1 MIISAFLF
9 SDKFLK
15 ILISA
20 PSLEKEQQEEV
31 YKLLAQSIQNFE
43 KFRENSSDNL
53 SALVAFIELLES
65 GYQASLRSVGVSS
78 LEVILDCQTLKGL
91 EHLWNDYLSGHLN
104 SMAEQY
110 LVTDEMKQKLGLEA
124 ISLKTTIEEENYLI
138 CRKALLEISGT

>member
-20 PSLEKEQQEEV
+20 PSLDKEQQKRV
-31 YKLLAQSIQNFE
+31 YKALAEFIQNFE
-43 KFRENSSDNL
+43 ECRDHSSDNRNE
-53 SALVAFIELLES
+53 LVAFIKLLES
-65 GYQASLRSVGVSS
+65 GYQASLVSVGVGS
-78 LEVILDCQTLKGL
+78 LEVTVDCQTLKGL

-110 LVTDEMKQKLGLEA
+110 LVTDDMKQKLGLEA